1 MPRSCAVVIALSICA
16 GCGNPAPPRPL
27 SGGAPDPAG
36 APVPDAALPDA
47 PPPLDR
53 DYARLAGRAV
63 VLYEAIAEAL
73 RAAGEDCAL
82 AAAGLGALAATH
94 GDVTAA
100 NAKILHEG
108 RARELRPALA
118 AHGDRFDAAAKAIIQ
133 SRAMAACHRDPAF
146 TKAYDDLLAVP

>member
-1 MPRSCAVVIALSICA
+1 MPRSCAVVIALWLCA
-16 GCGNPAPPRPL
+16 ACGNPAPPRSL
-27 SGGAPDPAG
+27 TGGAPAPAA
-36 APVPDAALPDA
+36 APAPDAALPDA

-53 DYARLAGRAV
+53 DYPRLAGRAV
-63 VLYEAIAEAL
+63 TLYEAIAEAL
-73 RAAGEDCAL
+73 RAGGEDCAL
-82 AAAGLGALAATH
+82 AAAGLGALATAY
-94 GDVTAA
+94 GDVIAA

-146 TKAYDDLLAVP
+146 TKAYDELLAVP